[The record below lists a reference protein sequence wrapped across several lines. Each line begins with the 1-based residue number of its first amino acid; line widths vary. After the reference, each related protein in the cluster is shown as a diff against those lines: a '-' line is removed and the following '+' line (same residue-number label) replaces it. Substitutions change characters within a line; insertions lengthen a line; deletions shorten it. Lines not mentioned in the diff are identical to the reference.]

1 MTLEAIGIKDVTTTS
16 YNPTANAICER
27 MHQTV
32 GNILR
37 TVVHSTKPRNTKH
50 ARDMVDDA
58 LSTAAH
64 AMRSSINTALKAS
77 PGALVYSRD
86 MFLNIPMIADWHLIA
101 QRREQ
106 LINENLR
113 RHNLCRRRY
122 DYAVGQQVLIKN
134 HEITK
139 MGLRTHGPYKITQV
153 HCNGNVTL
161 DVGRDS
167 TERINI
173 KRIQPFLA
181 DKT

>member
-16 YNPTANAICER
+16 YNPTVNAICER

-37 TVVHSTKPRNTKH
+37 TVVHSTKPKNTKH
-50 ARDMVDDA
+50 AKDMVDDA

-86 MFLNIPMIADWHLIA
+86 MFLNIPMIADWHLIT
-101 QRREQ
+101 QQREQ

-173 KRIQPFLA
+173 KRIQPFLV
-181 DKT
+181 DKA

>member
-1 MTLEAIGIKDVTTTS
+1 
-16 YNPTANAICER
+16 
-27 MHQTV
+27 
-32 GNILR
+32 
-37 TVVHSTKPRNTKH
+37 
-50 ARDMVDDA
+50 
-58 LSTAAH
+58 
-64 AMRSSINTALKAS
+64 
-77 PGALVYSRD
+77 
-86 MFLNIPMIADWHLIA
+86 MIADWHLIA

-113 RHNLCRRRY
+113 RHNLRRRRY

-173 KRIQPFLA
+173 KQIQPFLA
-181 DKT
+181 DKA